1 MLPPMLRRVH
11 FPLKRNLGYHVHCSY
26 QITVDTA
33 HWFWL
38 AQLNCIES
46 VRLRLLLNWKFD
58 FFRKYILQMLIWILA
73 LSILAMPSMGLRCY
87 TCSYKVSENGL
98 FLTLKSENLAKTE
111 SLKNLQAPSLSL
123 LSLCHHNHHENHHK
137 HHHTPGYHLNSS
149 WRTLQ
154 RPWDGR
160 CYSYL
165 QWYQA
170 STRLQT
176 SSLSLIVA
184 HTRSQKTLLAP

>member
-1 MLPPMLRRVH
+1 MAFSSLSNPRTW
-11 FPLKRNLGYHVHCSY
+11 LKQNLC
-26 QITVDTA
+26 
-33 HWFWL
+33 
-38 AQLNCIES
+38 
-46 VRLRLLLNWKFD
+46 
-58 FFRKYILQMLIWILA
+58 
-73 LSILAMPSMGLRCY
+73 
-87 TCSYKVSENGL
+87 L
-98 FLTLKSENLAKTE
+98 FLS
-111 SLKNLQAPSLSL
+111 SKNCLQAPSLSL
-123 LSLCHHNHHENHHK
+123 LSLCHHNHHANHHK

-184 HTRSQKTLLAP
+184 HTRSQKTLLNRELCAKYTDYNRYGHKILQSNPYYKYTRLGCAIPDEKGEVFKTCIIARKVCHNFQHEYAEVEFVHAVSAGGSVKFLPAV